1 MAGVRPMNMKHNL
14 EVVETMLDEIEQ
26 HPDNANNGDTEALRE
41 SIETNGFF
49 SPVIVQSSTGY
60 IIAGNHR
67 YQVASEL
74 GMVTIPAIFLD
85 VDDEQAKRMM
95 LADNRITRLGHDDP
109 SLLLNLLEDLSET
122 DLGLLG
128 TGFSHKELQNLQDLA
143 DSPLEF
149 LPEPEPEPEPVSQV
163 TGIYHVEPDAGD
175 ENGVSSLTVVRKD
188 GEYLTAKDLNRVR
201 MALGLHY
208 MGDDEISELG
218 IESWGG

>member
-1 MAGVRPMNMKHNL
+1 MSTKHNL
-14 EVVETMLDEIEQ
+14 TVVETMLDEIEQ

-67 YQVASEL
+67 YQVANEI

-109 SLLLNLLEDLSET
+109 ALLMNLLEELAESDM
-122 DLGLLG
+122 GLMG
-128 TGFSHKELQNLQDLA
+128 TGFSQRELQTLQDLA
-143 DSPLEF
+143 DRPLEF
-149 LPEPEPEPEPVSQV
+149 PE
-163 TGIYHVEPDAGD
+163 EPDPEGYGRPGD
-175 ENGVSSLTVVRKD
+175 DLTYTVNVVVDEETGEADHFSVVRKD
-188 GEYLTAKDLNRVR
+188 GQVLTPHDLNRVR
-201 MALGLHY
+201 EAFGLKRLTDGLIAQY
-208 MGDDEISELG
+208 DVAGWE
-218 IESWGG
+218 